1 MDRYSKEVAA
11 AKAGVSTLTLFR
23 WVKAGRFPAADLRE
37 GRQHFWS
44 AKLFA
49 RGVKALAKERRA
61 VLAARRAL
69 LEAQLAKLDGEL
81 TP

>member
-1 MDRYSKEVAA
+1 MDRYSRETAA
-11 AKAGVSTLTLFR
+11 AKVGISVLTLFR
-23 WVKAGRFPAADLRE
+23 WVKLGRFPAADLRQ

-49 RGVKALAKERRA
+49 RGVKALTKERRA

-69 LEAQLAKLDGEL
+69 LKAQIEKLDEAL
-81 TP
+81 T